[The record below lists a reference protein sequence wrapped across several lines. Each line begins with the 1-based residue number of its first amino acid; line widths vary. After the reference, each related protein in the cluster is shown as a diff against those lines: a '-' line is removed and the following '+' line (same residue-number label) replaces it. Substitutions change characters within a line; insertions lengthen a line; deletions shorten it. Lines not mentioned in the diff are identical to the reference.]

1 VLAGSHAGSE
11 AGLSGP
17 KTTVKKQPS
26 IKIFGMAKDLDEQSI
41 PSRGNKLQAK
51 VNI

>member
-1 VLAGSHAGSE
+1 VVTGSHAGGE

-17 KTTVKKQPS
+17 KTTVKKQQS
-26 IKIFGMAKDLDEQSI
+26 IKIFGIGKQPDEQSI

-51 VNI
+51 VSI